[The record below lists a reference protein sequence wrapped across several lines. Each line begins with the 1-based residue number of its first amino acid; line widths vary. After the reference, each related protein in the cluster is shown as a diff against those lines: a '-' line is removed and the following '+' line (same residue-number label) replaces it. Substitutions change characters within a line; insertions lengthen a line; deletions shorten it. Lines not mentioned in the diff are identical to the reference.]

1 MEAIQAHWIGDD
13 GHAWLVVSNKLAQKV
28 EGIST
33 CSYVSPAGTKAYLEE
48 DCDAYL
54 FIEQYGEDNI
64 EMGKAVRHKG
74 QSPCRNYP
82 RYNNN
87 EGK

>member
-1 MEAIQAHWIGDD
+1 MEVIKAYWTTDD
-13 GHAWLVVSNKLAQKV
+13 SHAWLVVSNKLAQKV
-28 EGIST
+28 KGISAF
-33 CSYVSPAGTKAYLEE
+33 SYLAPNGNAFLEE

-54 FIEQYGEDNI
+54 FIEHYGEDNI
-64 EMGKAVRHKG
+64 EIISPVRHKG